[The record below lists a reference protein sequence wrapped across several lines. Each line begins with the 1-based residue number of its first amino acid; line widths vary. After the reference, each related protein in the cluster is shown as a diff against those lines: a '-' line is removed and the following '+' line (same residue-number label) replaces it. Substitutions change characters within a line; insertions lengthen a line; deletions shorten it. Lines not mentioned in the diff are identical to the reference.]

1 MKKAENDRIR
11 VKDKMDRA
19 TVEQVLDPRTRM
31 ILYKLLNKHAITG
44 IDGCIST
51 GKEAN
56 VYHATDSN
64 DRHLAIKVRYY
75 VNCAITSSEIG
86 VRTFQYRT

>member
-1 MKKAENDRIR
+1 
-11 VKDKMDRA
+11 MDRA

-31 ILYKLLNKHAITG
+31 ILYKLLNQHAISG

-56 VYHATDSN
+56 VYHAEDAKG
-64 DRHLAIKVRYY
+64 RHLAIKVS
-75 VNCAITSSEIG
+75 VVE
-86 VRTFQYRT
+86 

>member
-1 MKKAENDRIR
+1 M
-11 VKDKMDRA
+11 KDKMDRA

-31 ILYKLLNKHAITG
+31 ILYKLLNKHAFTG

-56 VYHATDSN
+56 VYHAEDA
-64 DRHLAIKVRYY
+64 DGKHLAIKVDRAKKYSIA
-75 VNCAITSSEIG
+75 CG
-86 VRTFQYRT
+86 VP